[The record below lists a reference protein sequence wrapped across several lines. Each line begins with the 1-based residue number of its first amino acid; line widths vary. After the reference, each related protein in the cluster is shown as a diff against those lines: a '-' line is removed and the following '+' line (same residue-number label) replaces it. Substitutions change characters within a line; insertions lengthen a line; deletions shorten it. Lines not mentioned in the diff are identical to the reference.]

1 MIYFSTLKHSIKYSA
16 ASEQAD
22 HSPGAG
28 NGNQVLSPVTLVP
41 LISSSNTQAGGLLT
55 RNCRT
60 STDSGPGSVE
70 GTSVVVVV
78 VVVVLVVVVLGVVVV
93 VVVVVDGV
101 VVVVDG
107 VVLEVVVVGGVV
119 VVVLAFL
126 LELAPGLGRGL
137 LTTLRVG
144 FGFSVLDGDTGG
156 DWFKSMCTVM
166 DRSGSVVSETAGER
180 NWVVWAKRMASS

>member
-1 MIYFSTLKHSIKYSA
+1 MM
-16 ASEQAD
+16 
-22 HSPGAG
+22 
-28 NGNQVLSPVTLVP
+28 LVP
-41 LISSSNTQAGGLLT
+41 LISSSKTQAGGLLT

-60 STDSGPGSVE
+60 STDSGSVE
-70 GTSVVVVV
+70 GTSVVVV

-101 VVVVDG
+101 V
-107 VVLEVVVVGGVV
+107 LAVVVVGGVV
-119 VVVLAFL
+119 VVVGGAVVVVVVVVAFL
-126 LELAPGLGRGL
+126 VELVPGLGRGL

-156 DWFKSMCTVM
+156 DTGGDWFKSMWTVM

-180 NWVVWAKRMASS
+180 SSVVWAKRMASS